1 MREDLVEILKCP
13 ETGAPLELVSV
24 GEWFE
29 LESDPEGTRHVVDGL
44 LLARGGVPYCYPILD
59 EIPRLVPRR
68 FLNDEEKV
76 YLEEKGQPEDPPRG
90 PAEWS
95 VERRIEPEIVTQE
108 DLEADIRARME
119 RQYQLTETSPAQS
132 RQRCEGEIRYMSAE
146 ARGTNKLK
154 YVELLEPYLGRVGTL
169 LETGGN
175 FPGLTR
181 SLAEKYGPRRAVVAN
196 IQILFPKAF
205 KTADRSIAAVRA
217 DVQALPFRDRS
228 FELVVSGFMLEH
240 VPDWRAGLRCMMDVG
255 ERVFLAFGPNKWF
268 PFEVGHINAPL
279 AGTLPSPFDAW
290 VSWAWLAAIGR
301 RRPLHRVKEILGE
314 VFHVGSGAFER
325 EARRLG
331 GKTRNLFPELVEVI
345 IRDQK
350 APRTGPRK
358 LLKSWPRLAGLAAR
372 ALTVVGMEPQI
383 YYLIDGR
390 RREKASA

>member
-13 ETGAPLELVSV
+13 ETGAPLELVWV

-29 LESDPEGTRHVVDGL
+29 LESDPEGARHVVDGL

-68 FLNDEEKV
+68 FLNDEEKA
-76 YLEEKGQPEDPPRG
+76 YLEEKGQPEG
-90 PAEWS
+90 PAEWAA
-95 VERRIEPEIVTQE
+95 ERKIEPEIVTQE

-119 RQYQLTETSPAQS
+119 LQYQLTESSPAQS

-154 YVELLEPYLGRVGTL
+154 YVRLLEPYLGKVGTL

-181 SLAEKYGPRRAVVAN
+181 NLAERYEPRRAVVAN

-217 DVQALPFRDRS
+217 DVQALPFQDRS

-240 VPDWRAGLRCMMDVG
+240 VPDWRAGLRCMMDAG

-268 PFEVGHINAPL
+268 PFEVGHIDAPL
-279 AGTLPSPFDAW
+279 AGTLPSPLNAW
-290 VSWAWLAAIGR
+290 VAWAWLAAIGR
-301 RRPLHRVKEILGE
+301 HRPLHRVKAILGE
-314 VFHVGSGAFER
+314 VFHVGSRAFEK

-331 GKTRNLFPELVEVI
+331 GKTRNLFPELVGI
-345 IRDQK
+345 IIGDQK

-358 LLKSWPRLAGLAAR
+358 LLKTYPRLGTLAAR
-372 ALTVVGMEPQI
+372 ALTTLGMEPQI
-383 YYLIDGR
+383 YYLVDGR
-390 RREKASA
+390 NRESRSARIR